1 MFHYSNKHCIGG
13 ISNTF
18 TCSRFVPSKLIQGV
32 KSVNIKNNQTTI
44 WIIIAVLWIV
54 CIVAGTTGHF
64 VFGMCAGVP
73 LMLLHMLLGVAKGGV
88 VSKKFLIYPLAIWA
102 VLWLISFILS
112 GYFGNLFAGV
122 MPTFTVLG
130 VHPSFAPTIFLYWIG
145 GQLTLNLGYYLLQD
159 EWLSQ
164 EDWDSFCNK
173 VKDMKE
179 VK

>member
-1 MFHYSNKHCIGG
+1 
-13 ISNTF
+13 
-18 TCSRFVPSKLIQGV
+18 
-32 KSVNIKNNQTTI
+32 
-44 WIIIAVLWIV
+44 
-54 CIVAGTTGHF
+54 
-64 VFGMCAGVP
+64 
-73 LMLLHMLLGVAKGGV
+73 
-88 VSKKFLIYPLAIWA
+88 
-102 VLWLISFILS
+102 
-112 GYFGNLFAGV
+112 

-145 GQLTLNLGYYLLQD
+145 GQFTLNLGYYLLQD